1 MDAIETFLRYHK
13 ALDEG
18 WTHCSWVEI
27 VEQRFWSEPTAQIA
41 ESFDYNTVTDWC
53 RERCNG
59 DWVVSGGSVLL
70 KDPRDAMLF
79 KLTFGVDSYKNTS

>member
-1 MDAIETFLRYHK
+1 MDSIQTFLKYQK
-13 ALDEG
+13 GLDEG

-27 VEQRFWSEPTAQIA
+27 VEQRFYGPNSQIS
-41 ESFDYNTVTDWC
+41 ESFDYNTVHGWC
-53 RERCNG
+53 SERCKG

-79 KLTFGVDSYKNTS
+79 KLMFGVDSYKNTS